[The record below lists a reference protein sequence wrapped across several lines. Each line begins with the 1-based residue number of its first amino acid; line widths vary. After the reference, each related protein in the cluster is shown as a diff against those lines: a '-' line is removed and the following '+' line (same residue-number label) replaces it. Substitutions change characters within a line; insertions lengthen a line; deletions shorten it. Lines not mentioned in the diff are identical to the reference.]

1 MSGPDDPGKGRE
13 NRDIVA
19 RLVSLAGA
27 RTEPAASI
35 EAAVR
40 VRVENEWLAAVRRQ
54 RRQRGLWMAAC
65 GIGAALALAWTGLYF
80 GRDASSEM
88 VGTLVGTRGHVHL
101 TPAAR
106 PLNASGDALFA
117 GAHVATGQGGAALLS
132 VRSTGIRLGPQSELV
147 LESAASVR
155 LLAGRLYI
163 DSGEGVGRGRE
174 VAVETQFGTLTHR
187 GTQYQVHVQP
197 GQSLLAMVREG
208 QVDVRAYGH
217 SLSLGR
223 GEELRVTGAGT
234 VALEKVPTYGDAW
247 EWTSTYVPEVSIEG
261 RSLSS
266 FLTWYARE
274 TGRSLRYSTPGL
286 QADAE
291 QARLSGNVKGLTSD
305 QALEA
310 ILAATGFQIE
320 MTASGE
326 IRVVSR
332 NRVPVA
338 AKMEPHAAVV
348 SPGGNL

>member
-1 MSGPDDPGKGRE
+1 MSGSDDSSRVRE
-13 NRDIVA
+13 NRDTVA
-19 RLVSLAGA
+19 RLVGLAGA
-27 RTEPAASI
+27 RTKPAASI
-35 EAAVR
+35 EASVR
-40 VRVENEWLAAVRRQ
+40 VQVEKEWLAAVGSQ

-65 GIGAALALAWTGLYF
+65 GIGAALALAWAGLYF
-80 GRDASSEM
+80 RRDASPEV
-88 VGTLVGTRGHVHL
+88 VGTLVGTRGHVQL
-101 TPAAR
+101 TPAVR

-117 GAHVATGQGGAALLS
+117 GAHVATGQGAAALLS

-155 LLAGRLYI
+155 LVAGRLYV
-163 DSGEGVGRGRE
+163 DSGEGGGHGRE

-187 GTQYQVHVQP
+187 GTQYQVQVQP
-197 GQSLLAMVREG
+197 GQSLLAIVREG

-217 SLSLGR
+217 SVTLGP

-234 VALEKVPTYGDAW
+234 LALEHVPTYGDAW
-247 EWTSTYVPEVSIEG
+247 EWTSAYVPEVSIEG

-266 FLTWYARE
+266 FLTWFARE
-274 TGRSLRYSTPGL
+274 TGRSLRYSTPEL

-291 QARLSGNVKGLTSD
+291 QTRLSGNVKGLTPD
-305 QALEA
+305 QALKA
-310 ILAATGFQIE
+310 ILAATGFQIA

-332 NRVPVA
+332 NQAPAA

-348 SPGGNL
+348 SPGGSL

>member
-1 MSGPDDPGKGRE
+1 MSGSDASGKETE
-13 NRDIVA
+13 NRDTVA

-27 RTEPAASI
+27 RTKPGTSI
-35 EAAVR
+35 EASVR
-40 VRVENEWLAAVRRQ
+40 VLVEKEWLAAVRRQ
-54 RRQRGLWMAAC
+54 RRQFRIWVAAC

-80 GRDASSEM
+80 RRDVSPELI
-88 VGTLVGTRGHVHL
+88 GTLVGTRGHVQL
-101 TPAAR
+101 TPAVR

-117 GAHVATGQGGAALLS
+117 GEHLATGQGAAALLS
-132 VRSTGIRLGPQSELV
+132 VGSIGIRLGPQSELV
-147 LESAASVR
+147 LQSATTVR
-155 LLAGRLYI
+155 LVAGRVYI
-163 DSGEGVGRGRE
+163 DSGEGVTGGE
-174 VAVETQFGTLTHR
+174 VAVETQFGTLRHR
-187 GTQYQVHVQP
+187 GTQFQAQVQP

-217 SLSLGR
+217 NVSLGA
-223 GEELRVTGAGT
+223 GEELRVTDAGT
-234 VALEKVPTYGDAW
+234 LSIEKVPTYGELWD
-247 EWTSTYVPEVSIEG
+247 WTSAYVPEVSVEG

-266 FLTWYARE
+266 FLTWFARE
-274 TGRSLRYSTPGL
+274 TGRSLRYSTPEL

-291 QARLSGNVKGLTSD
+291 RTRLSGSVKGLTPD

-332 NRVPVA
+332 NRAPAA

-348 SPGGNL
+348 SPGGSL